1 MSNHVGLCY
10 RFALLFQVQ
19 EIPMENFEEKKKKL
33 DDMIYVLN
41 VGIKSYSLE
50 MTGLQ

>member
-10 RFALLFQVQ
+10 RFWAF
-19 EIPMENFEEKKKKL
+19 IPSARDTYGEFWGKKKL